1 MLFGTGNGGGAMTRR
16 TVVCA
21 VVVLLA
27 AAVTVVGSGAST
39 SAPRAVAI
47 ENGLGRTPAMGFNNW
62 NATHCRAEFN
72 EQMVREIADIF
83 VARGLRDAGYD
94 YVNLDDCWALPNRD
108 GAGNLVPDPV
118 RFPNGI
124 KAVADYVHEL
134 GLKFGIYTSAG
145 TRTCNEL
152 GFPGAIGHEQQ
163 DANLFASW
171 GVDYLKYDNCGDHLG
186 QSAQE
191 RYTRMRDALA
201 ATGRPILYSICE
213 WGANAPWDWAQPVG
227 NSWRTTGDISD
238 GWDSMLGIFKA
249 NVGLAVHAQRGGWND
264 PDMLEV
270 GNGGMTDT
278 EYRSHFSL
286 WAMMNAPLLIG
297 ADLRDVGQSTYD
309 ILTNRDVIAL
319 DQDTLG
325 IQATE
330 IANSGGRHV
339 LTKPL
344 ENGDVAVA
352 LFNETGTTTTIS
364 TTAAAAGLGNATS
377 YQLKD
382 LWTKAVTT
390 STGTISAS
398 VPAHATV
405 VYRVSRA
412 GTFTAPPAGT
422 TQVSAL
428 PASLSAS
435 AWGPVELDRSNGEQP
450 AGDGRTLTING
461 VTYAR
466 GLGVHARSEVRYY
479 LGGRCT
485 SFQAWAGVDDETGA
499 EGSVSLEVWAAGTML
514 ASSGVVRGSDAAR
527 RVTADVTGLE
537 YVHLAVLPTA
547 DGPRYDHADWADA
560 TITCA

>member
-1 MLFGTGNGGGAMTRR
+1 MTRR
-16 TVVCA
+16 TGLGV
-21 VVVLLA
+21 VVVLLL
-27 AAVTVVGSGAST
+27 AAVTVVGSSAGPGAPK
-39 SAPRAVAI
+39 AQAI
-47 ENGLGRTPAMGFNNW
+47 ENGLARTPAMGFNNW

-72 EQMVREIADIF
+72 EQMVKQIADLF
-83 VARGLRDAGYD
+83 VTRGLRDAGYT

-124 KAVADYVHEL
+124 KAVADYVHGK

-145 TRTCNEL
+145 TKTCNEL

-191 RYTRMRDALA
+191 RYTKMRDALR
-201 ATGRPILYSICE
+201 ATGRPILFSICE

-238 GWDSMLGIFKA
+238 SWSSMLGIFKA

-270 GNGGMTDT
+270 GNGGMTAT

-297 ADLRDVGQSTYD
+297 ADLRAANQATFD

-319 DQDTLG
+319 DQDGLG
-325 IQATE
+325 VQATE
-330 IANSGGRHV
+330 IANAGGLHV

-344 ENGDVAVA
+344 DNGDVAVA
-352 LFNETGTTTTIS
+352 LFNETGTTATIS

-377 YQLKD
+377 FQLKD
-382 LWTKAVTT
+382 LWSKAVTT
-390 STGTISAS
+390 TTGAISAA

-405 VYRVSRA
+405 VYRVSRT
-412 GTFTAPPAGT
+412 GTFTTPPAGT

-435 AWGPVELDRSNGEQP
+435 AWGPVERDRSNGEKA
-450 AGDGRTLTING
+450 AGDGRTLTIG
-461 VTYAR
+461 GTTYAR

-485 SFQAWAGVDDETGA
+485 SFQAWTGVDDETGT
-499 EGSVSLEVWAAGTML
+499 EGSVSLEVWGGGALL
-514 ASSGVVRGSDAAR
+514 ASSGVVRGVDTAK
-527 RVTADVTGLE
+527 RVTANVTGLQ
-537 YVHLAVLPTA
+537 YVHLAALPTV

-560 TITCA
+560 TVTCT

>member
-1 MLFGTGNGGGAMTRR
+1 MTRR
-16 TVVCA
+16 TV
-21 VVVLLA
+21 LG
-27 AAVTVVGSGAST
+27 AVTVLVAALLTVG
-39 SAPRAVAI
+39 APQAVAL
-47 ENGLGRTPAMGFNNW
+47 ENGLARTPAMGFNNW
-62 NATHCRAEFN
+62 NAMHCRAEFN
-72 EQMVREIADIF
+72 DQMVRQIADLF
-83 VARGLRDAGYD
+83 VSKGLKDAGYT

-108 GAGNLVPDPV
+108 AAGNLVPDPA

-124 KAVADYVHEL
+124 KAVADYVHSK

-145 TRTCNEL
+145 TKTCNEL
-152 GFPGAIGHEQQ
+152 GFPGAINHEQQ
-163 DANLFASW
+163 DANTFASW

-186 QSAQE
+186 QSAQQ
-191 RYTRMRDALA
+191 RYTKMRDALR
-201 ATGRPILYSICE
+201 ATGRPILFSICE
-213 WGANAPWDWAQPVG
+213 WGENAPWDWAQPVG

-238 GWDSMLGIFKA
+238 NWTSMLSIYKA
-249 NVGLAVHAQRGGWND
+249 NVGLAVNAQRGGWND

-297 ADLRDVGQSTYD
+297 ADLRSVGQSTFD

-325 IQATE
+325 VQATE
-330 IANSGGRHV
+330 ISNAGGRHV

-344 ENGDVAVA
+344 DNGDVAVA
-352 LFNETGTTTTIS
+352 LFNETGSTTTIS

-382 LWTKAVTT
+382 LWSKATT
-390 STGTISAS
+390 STSGTISAS

-412 GTFTAPPAGT
+412 GTFTAPPSGT

-428 PASLSAS
+428 TPSLSAS
-435 AWGPVELDRSNGEQP
+435 AWGPVERDRSNGEQA

-485 SFQAWAGVDDETGA
+485 SFQAWVGVDDETGN
-499 EGSVSLEVWAAGTML
+499 EGSVSMEVWTSGGTQL
-514 ASSGVVRGSDAAR
+514 ASSGVVRGADAAKR
-527 RVTADVTGLE
+527 LTANVTGLQ
-537 YVHLAVLPTA
+537 YVHLAVLNTE

-560 TITCA
+560 TITCG

>member
-1 MLFGTGNGGGAMTRR
+1 MLRR
-16 TVVCA
+16 TVVGG
-21 VVVLLA
+21 VVVLLLV
-27 AAVTVVGSGAST
+27 AVTVVGSGAST

-47 ENGLGRTPAMGFNNW
+47 ENGLARSPAMGFNNW

-72 EQMVREIADIF
+72 EQMVRQIADIF
-83 VARGLRDAGYD
+83 VARGLRDAGYT
-94 YVNLDDCWALPNRD
+94 YVNLDDCWALPGRD
-108 GAGNLVPDPV
+108 GAGNLVPDPA

-124 KAVADYVHEL
+124 KAVADYVHGK

-145 TRTCNEL
+145 TKTCNDL

-163 DANLFASW
+163 DATLFASW

-191 RYTRMRDALA
+191 RYTKMRDALL
-201 ATGRPILYSICE
+201 ATGRPILFSICE
-213 WGANAPWDWAQPVG
+213 WGSNAPWDWAQPVG

-238 GWDSMLGIFKA
+238 SWSSMLGIFKA

-297 ADLRDVGQSTYD
+297 SDLRSVGQGTYD

-325 IQATE
+325 VQANE
-330 IANSGGRHV
+330 IANAGGRHV

-352 LFNETGTTTTIS
+352 LFNETAATTTIS
-364 TTAAAAGLGNATS
+364 TTTAAAGLGNAAS
-377 YQLKD
+377 YRLTD

-412 GTFTAPPAGT
+412 GTFTTPPAGT

-428 PASLSAS
+428 SASLSAS
-435 AWGPVELDRSNGEQP
+435 AWGPVELDRSNGEQA
-450 AGDGRTLTING
+450 AGDGRTLTIGG
-461 VTYAR
+461 VTYVR

-485 SFQAWAGVDDETGA
+485 SFQAWVGVDDETGT
-499 EGSVSLEVWAAGTML
+499 EGSVSLEVWAGGSML
-514 ASSGVVRGSDAAR
+514 ASSGGVRGTDAAK
-527 RVTADVTGLE
+527 RVTADVTGLQ
-537 YVHLAVLPTA
+537 YVHLAVLPTV

>member
-1 MLFGTGNGGGAMTRR
+1 MTRR
-16 TVVCA
+16 TVSG
-21 VVVLLA
+21 VLVILLLT
-27 AAVTVVGSGAST
+27 AVTVVGSGAGT

-47 ENGLGRTPAMGFNNW
+47 ENGLARTPAMGFNNW

-72 EQMVREIADIF
+72 EQMVRQIADIF
-83 VARGLRDAGYD
+83 VARGLRDAGYA
-94 YVNLDDCWALPNRD
+94 YVNIDDCWALPNRD

-124 KAVADYVHEL
+124 KAVADYVHGK

-145 TRTCNEL
+145 TKTCNEL
-152 GFPGAIGHEQQ
+152 GFPGGIGHEQQ
-163 DANLFASW
+163 DANTFASW

-186 QSAQE
+186 QSAQD
-191 RYTRMRDALA
+191 RYTRMRDALL
-201 ATGRPILYSICE
+201 ATGRPILFSICE
-213 WGANAPWDWAQPVG
+213 WGSNAPWDWAQPVG
-227 NSWRTTGDISD
+227 NSWRTTGDIED
-238 GWDSMLGIFKA
+238 NWNSMLGIFKA
-249 NVGLAVHAQRGGWND
+249 NVGLAVNAQRGAWND

-270 GNGGMTDT
+270 GNGGMTDA

-297 ADLRDVGQSTYD
+297 SDLRSASQATYD

-319 DQDTLG
+319 NQDSLG
-325 IQATE
+325 VQATE
-330 IANSGGRHV
+330 IANGGGLHV

-344 ENGDVAVA
+344 DNGDVAVA
-352 LFNETGTTTTIS
+352 LFNETGSTATIS
-364 TTAAAAGLGNATS
+364 TTASAAGLGNATS
-377 YQLKD
+377 YQLKN

-390 STGTISAS
+390 STGAVSAS

-412 GTFTAPPAGT
+412 GTFATPPPGT

-435 AWGPVELDRSNGEQP
+435 AWGPVERDRSNGEQA
-450 AGDGRTLTING
+450 AGDGRTLTMGG

-485 SFQAWAGVDDETGA
+485 SFQAWTGLDDETGDQ
-499 EGSVSLEVWAAGTML
+499 GSVTLEVWGNGML
-514 ASSGVVRGSDAAR
+514 ASSGVVRGTDAPK
-527 RVTADVTGLE
+527 RVTADVTGLQ
-537 YVHLAVLPTA
+537 YVHLAVLPTV

-560 TITCA
+560 TVTCS

>member
-1 MLFGTGNGGGAMTRR
+1 MRRR
-16 TVVCA
+16 TVLGA
-21 VVVLLA
+21 VVVLLLA
-27 AAVTVVGSGAST
+27 TVTVVGSGAGA
-39 SAPRAVAI
+39 SAPRAAAL
-47 ENGLGRTPAMGFNNW
+47 ENGLASTPAMGFNNW
-62 NATHCRAEFN
+62 NATNCRAEFN
-72 EQMVREIADIF
+72 EQMVRQIADIF
-83 VARGLRDAGYD
+83 VSRGLRDAGYT
-94 YVNLDDCWALPNRD
+94 YVNIDDCWALPNRD
-108 GAGNLVPDPV
+108 GAGNLVPDPA

-124 KAVADYVHEL
+124 KAVADYVHGK

-152 GFPGAIGHEQQ
+152 GFPGAIGHERQ

-186 QSAQE
+186 QSAQQ
-191 RYTRMRDALA
+191 RYTAMRDALL
-201 ATGRPILYSICE
+201 ATGRPILFSICE
-213 WGANAPWDWAQPVG
+213 WGSNAPWDWAQPVG
-227 NSWRTTGDISD
+227 NSWRTTDDIAD
-238 GWDSMLGIFKA
+238 NWNSMLGIFKSNA
-249 NVGLAVHAQRGGWND
+249 ALAVNAQRGGWND

-297 ADLRDVGQSTYD
+297 SDLRSVGQGTYD

-319 DQDTLG
+319 DQDGLG
-325 IQATE
+325 VQANE
-330 IANSGGRHV
+330 IANAGGHHV

-344 ENGDVAVA
+344 DNGDVAVA
-352 LFNETGTTTTIS
+352 LFNETGSTATFG
-364 TTAAAAGLGNATS
+364 TTAGAAGLGNATS
-377 YQLKD
+377 YQLRD

-435 AWGPVELDRSNGEQP
+435 AWGPVELDRSNGEQA
-450 AGDGRTLTING
+450 AGDGRTLTIGG

-466 GLGVHARSEVRYY
+466 GLGAHARSEVRYY

-485 SFQAWAGVDDETGA
+485 SFQAWAGVDDETGN
-499 EGSVSLEVWAAGTML
+499 EGSVSLEVWGNGSML
-514 ASSGVVRGSDAAR
+514 ASSGVVHGTDAAK
-527 RVTADVTGLE
+527 RVTANVTGLQ
-537 YVHLAVLPTA
+537 YVHLAVLPTV

-560 TITCA
+560 TVTCS

>member
-1 MLFGTGNGGGAMTRR
+1 MTRR
-16 TVVCA
+16 TVVGA
-21 VVVLLA
+21 VAVLLL

-47 ENGLGRTPAMGFNNW
+47 ENGLSRTPAMGFNNW

-72 EQMVREIADIF
+72 EQMVHQIADIF
-83 VARGLRDAGYD
+83 VARGLRDAGYT

-124 KAVADYVHEL
+124 KAVADYVHGK

-145 TRTCNEL
+145 TKTCNEL

-186 QSAQE
+186 QSAQD
-191 RYTRMRDALA
+191 RYTRMRDALQ
-201 ATGRPILYSICE
+201 ATGRPIVYAICE
-213 WGANAPWDWAQPVG
+213 WGENAPWDWAQPVG

-238 GWDSMLGIFKA
+238 SWGSMLGIFKA
-249 NVGLAVHAQRGGWND
+249 NVGLAVHAQRGAWND

-297 ADLRDVGQSTYD
+297 SDLRRVGQSTFD

-330 IANSGGRHV
+330 IANAGGRHV

-377 YQLKD
+377 YRLKD
-382 LWTKAVTT
+382 LWTKAETT
-390 STGTISAS
+390 SAGTISAA

-412 GTFTAPPAGT
+412 GTFTTPPAGT

-428 PASLSAS
+428 PAALSAS
-435 AWGPVELDRSNGEQP
+435 AWGPVELDRSNGEQA

-485 SFQAWAGVDDETGA
+485 SFQAWVGVDDETGT
-499 EGSVSLEVWAAGTML
+499 EGSVSLEVWANGTML
-514 ASSGVVRGSDAAR
+514 AGSGVTRGTDAAK
-527 RVTADVTGLE
+527 RVTADVTGLQ
-537 YVHLAVLPTA
+537 YVHLAVLPTV
-547 DGPRYDHADWADA
+547 DGPRFDHADWADA
-560 TITCA
+560 TITCT

>member
-1 MLFGTGNGGGAMTRR
+1 
-16 TVVCA
+16 
-21 VVVLLA
+21 
-27 AAVTVVGSGAST
+27 
-39 SAPRAVAI
+39 
-47 ENGLGRTPAMGFNNW
+47 MGFNNW

-72 EQMVREIADIF
+72 EQMVRQIADIF
-83 VARGLRDAGYD
+83 VARGLRDAGYT
-94 YVNLDDCWALPNRD
+94 YVNVDDCWALPNRD

-124 KAVADYVHEL
+124 KAVADYVHDK

-145 TRTCNEL
+145 TRTCDTL
-152 GFPGAIGHEQQ
+152 GFPGGIGHEQQ
-163 DANLFASW
+163 DATLFASW

-191 RYTRMRDALA
+191 RYTKMRDALL
-201 ATGRPILYSICE
+201 ATGRPILFSICE
-213 WGANAPWDWAQPVG
+213 WGSNAPWDWAQPVG

-238 GWDSMLGIFKA
+238 SWGSMLGIFKA
-249 NVGLAVHAQRGGWND
+249 NVGLAVNAQRGGWND

-297 ADLRDVGQSTYD
+297 ADLRTAGQGTYD

-325 IQATE
+325 VQANE
-330 IANSGGRHV
+330 IANAGGRHV

-352 LFNETGTTTTIS
+352 LFNETGATTTIS

-377 YQLKD
+377 YGLKE
-382 LWTKAVTT
+382 LWSKAVTT
-390 STGTISAS
+390 STGAISAS

-435 AWGPVELDRSNGEQP
+435 AWGPVELDRSNGEQS

-485 SFQAWAGVDDETGA
+485 SFQAWVGVDDETGT
-499 EGSVSLEVWAAGTML
+499 EGSVSLEVWANGSML
-514 ASSGVVRGSDAAR
+514 AGSGVVRGTDAAK
-527 RVTADVTGLE
+527 RVTANVTGLQ
-537 YVHLAVLPTA
+537 YVHLAALPTV

>member
-1 MLFGTGNGGGAMTRR
+1 MRRR
-16 TVVCA
+16 TVLGA
-21 VVVLLA
+21 VVVLLL
-27 AAVTVVGSGAST
+27 AAVTVVGSGAGT

-47 ENGLGRTPAMGFNNW
+47 ENGLARTPAMGFNNW
-62 NATHCRAEFN
+62 NATNCRAEFD
-72 EQMVREIADIF
+72 EQMVRQIADIF
-83 VARGLRDAGYD
+83 VARGLRDAGYT

-124 KAVADYVHEL
+124 KAVADYVHGR

-145 TRTCNEL
+145 TKTCNSL

-163 DANLFASW
+163 DANTFASW

-186 QSAQE
+186 QSAQD
-191 RYTRMRDALA
+191 RYTRMRDALL
-201 ATGRPILYSICE
+201 ATGRPILFSICE
-213 WGANAPWDWAQPVG
+213 WGSNAPWDWAQPVG
-227 NSWRTTGDISD
+227 NSWRTTGDIED
-238 GWDSMLGIFKA
+238 NWNSMLAIFKA
-249 NVGLAVHAQRGGWND
+249 NVGLAVNAQRGGWND

-297 ADLRDVGQSTYD
+297 SDLRSDGQSTFD

-319 DQDTLG
+319 NQDGLG
-325 IQATE
+325 VQATE
-330 IANSGGRHV
+330 IANADGHHV

-344 ENGDVAVA
+344 DNGDVAVA
-352 LFNETGTTTTIS
+352 LFNETGSTATFG
-364 TTAAAAGLGNATS
+364 TTASAAGLGNATS
-377 YQLKD
+377 YQLRD
-382 LWTKAVTT
+382 LWSKAVTT
-390 STGTISAS
+390 STGAVSAS

-412 GTFTAPPAGT
+412 GTFTPPPAGT

-428 PASLSAS
+428 TASLSAS
-435 AWGPVELDRSNGEQP
+435 AWGPVERDRSNGEQA
-450 AGDGRTLTING
+450 AGDGRTLTIG
-461 VTYAR
+461 GTTYAR
-466 GLGVHARSEVRYY
+466 GIGVHARSEVRYY

-485 SFQAWAGVDDETGA
+485 SFQASVGLDDETGDN
-499 EGSVSLEVWAAGTML
+499 GSVAFEVWGNGML
-514 ASSGVVRGSDAAR
+514 ASSGVVRGTDAAK
-527 RVTADVTGLE
+527 RVTANVSGLQ
-537 YVHLAVLPTA
+537 YVHLAVLPTV

-560 TITCA
+560 TLTCA

>member
-1 MLFGTGNGGGAMTRR
+1 MTRR
-16 TVVCA
+16 TVLGV
-21 VVVLLA
+21 VVVLLLA
-27 AAVTVVGSGAST
+27 GLTVVGSSARPG
-39 SAPRAVAI
+39 APRAAAL
-47 ENGLGRTPAMGFNNW
+47 ENGLARTPAMGVNNW

-72 EQMVREIADIF
+72 EQMVRQIADIF
-83 VARGLRDAGYD
+83 VARGLKDAGYT
-94 YVNLDDCWALPNRD
+94 YVNLDDCWALPQRD
-108 GAGNLVPDPV
+108 AAGNLVPDPV

-124 KAVADYVHEL
+124 KAVADYVHGK

-201 ATGRPILYSICE
+201 ATGRPILFSICE
-213 WGANAPWDWAQPVG
+213 WGANTPWDWAQPVG

-238 GWDSMLGIFKA
+238 NWASMLGIFKA
-249 NVGLAVHAQRGGWND
+249 NVGLAVNAQRGAWND

-270 GNGGMTDT
+270 GNGGMTAT

-297 ADLRDVGQSTYD
+297 ADLRAASQQTFD

-319 DQDTLG
+319 DQDGLG
-325 IQATE
+325 VQAEE
-330 IANSGGRHV
+330 IASANGLHV

-344 ENGDVAVA
+344 DNGDVAVA
-352 LFNETGTTTTIS
+352 LFNETGATATIG

-377 YQLKD
+377 YRLTD
-382 LWTKAVTT
+382 LWSKAVTT
-390 STGTISAS
+390 SSGAISAS

-405 VYRVSRA
+405 VYRVSRT
-412 GTFTAPPAGT
+412 GTFTAPPSGT

-435 AWGPVELDRSNGEQP
+435 AWGPVERDRSNGER
-450 AGDGRTLTING
+450 AADDGRTLTIG
-461 VTYAR
+461 GTTYAR

-485 SFQAWAGVDDETGA
+485 SFQAWVGVDDETGTN
-499 EGSVSLEVWAAGTML
+499 GSVTMEVWGGGGML
-514 ASSGVVRGSDAAR
+514 ATSGVVRGTDGPKR
-527 RVTADVTGLE
+527 ITANVTGLQ
-537 YVHLAVLPTA
+537 YVHLAVLPTV

-560 TITCA
+560 TITCS

>member
-1 MLFGTGNGGGAMTRR
+1 MRRGIALSAVCLLVLGVLTLVGPVTGTVPR
-16 TVVCA
+16 
-21 VVVLLA
+21 A
-27 AAVTVVGSGAST
+27 AAV
-39 SAPRAVAI
+39 
-47 ENGLGRTPAMGFNNW
+47 ENGLARTPAMGFNNW

-72 EQMVREIADIF
+72 EAMVKGIADLF
-83 VARGLRDAGYD
+83 VSRGLKDAGYE
-94 YVNLDDCWALPNRD
+94 YVNIDDCWALPNRD

-124 KAVADYVHEL
+124 KAVADYVHGK

-145 TRTCNEL
+145 TKTCDTL
-152 GFPGAIGHEQQ
+152 GFPGGIGHEQQ

-186 QSAQE
+186 QSAQQ
-191 RYTRMRDALA
+191 RYTAMRDALNN
-201 ATGRPILYSICE
+201 TGRPILFSICE
-213 WGANAPWDWAQPVG
+213 WGQNQPWDWAQPIG

-238 GWDSMLGIFKA
+238 NYASMLGIFRA
-249 NVGLAVHAQRGGWND
+249 NVGLAIDAQRGGWND

-286 WAMMNAPLLIG
+286 WSMMNAPLLIG
-297 ADLRDVGQSTYD
+297 ADLRVANQAAYD

-325 IQATE
+325 VQATE
-330 IANSGGRHV
+330 LSNANGLHV

-344 ENGDVAVA
+344 DNGDVAVA
-352 LFNETGTTTTIS
+352 LFNETGTSAQIS
-364 TTAAAAGLGNATS
+364 TTAAAAGLGNAPS
-377 YQLKD
+377 YSLRD
-382 LWTKAVTT
+382 LWTKAVT
-390 STGTISAS
+390 STTGAIAAT

-405 VYRVSRA
+405 VYRVSRT
-412 GTFTAPPAGT
+412 GTFATPPAGT

-435 AWGPVELDRSNGEQP
+435 AWGPVELDRSNGER
-450 AGDGRTLTING
+450 AGGDGRTLTIG
-461 VTYAR
+461 GTTYAR

-485 SFQAWAGVDDETGA
+485 SFQAWVGLDDETGN
-499 EGSVSLEVWAAGTML
+499 EGSVSLEVWTAGRQL
-514 ASSGVVRGSDAAR
+514 ATSGVVRGTDPPR
-527 RVTADVTGLE
+527 RITADLTGVQYL
-537 YVHLAVLPTA
+537 HLAVLPTV
-547 DGPRYDHADWADA
+547 DGSRYDHADWADA
-560 TITCA
+560 TVTCS